1 MSLKSI
7 IVSVDVGS
15 DFIKATATEIF
26 KGELFVLGSTF
37 QKSQGFERNKIVNNR
52 KFTESIN
59 SVLSELENLLGVK
72 IDSVVV
78 SLSIESPHISIATER
93 TPLTENDGLVSGDDV
108 KRVLSRFRSNVKENR
123 TIINIV
129 PMEVR
134 IDEEKVS
141 YPVGKKG
148 NELSI
153 KAMIVD
159 CANSVLYPI
168 LNAFEKTNYNI
179 LDVCLQEVADSF
191 EVLSKVKKTNKCLI
205 NVGYQYSRV
214 TLYENNSI
222 KVSNSLNFGFRSLYN
237 VVMKK
242 YLVSKDVAYKII
254 ETIGSLSNNSTVVQ
268 EFIVVDDINGNKIR
282 IDHGEVNYILKDVAS
297 ELFIKIYEDFRNAY
311 GDDFEVAFTGGL
323 VEVTDFELLIEEIFH
338 DNAFV
343 YSPNYMG
350 ARNSVYSVCLGLSK
364 YMYYMQ
370 RLTATT
376 RSSINEEQQ
385 KILASSKRNWK
396 NLDDNSVVGKIFGLF
411 FE

>member
-15 DFIKATATEIF
+15 DFIKATATEIYN
-26 KGELFVLGSTF
+26 GELFVLGSTF

-52 KFTESIN
+52 KFVD
-59 SVLSELENLLGVK
+59 SVNAVLKDLENLLGVK
-72 IDSVVV
+72 IESVVL
-78 SLSIESPHISIATER
+78 SLSIDSPHISILTER

-108 KRVLSRFRSNVKENR
+108 KRVLSRFKADVKPHR

-129 PMEVR
+129 PMEVH
-134 IDEEKVS
+134 IDNQKVS
-141 YPVGKKG
+141 YPVGKNG

-153 KAMIVD
+153 KAMVIE
-159 CANSVLYPI
+159 CANTVLFPI
-168 LNAFEKTNYNI
+168 LNAFEQTDYDI

-191 EVLSKVKKTNKCLI
+191 EVLSRVKKTNKCLI

-268 EFIVVDDINGNKIR
+268 EFIVVDDINGNKIK

-297 ELFIKIYEDFRNAY
+297 ELFIKIYEDFKNAY

-323 VEVTDFELLIEEIFH
+323 VEVTDFELLINEIFN

-343 YSPNYMG
+343 YSPTYMG

-376 RSSINEEQQ
+376 KSSIKEDQQ
-385 KILASSKRNWK
+385 RMLASSKKNWK
-396 NLDDNSVVGKIFGLF
+396 KLDDNSVAGKIFGLF